1 VEEEGRDAMIA
12 KAAIKAVVNFC
23 VKRMVK
29 DNVCVEIVLWRE
41 KGEKKKDEKDEIN
54 GDMDLC
60 PFL

>member
-1 VEEEGRDAMIA
+1 MIA
-12 KAAIKAVVNFC
+12 KVAIKAVVNFC